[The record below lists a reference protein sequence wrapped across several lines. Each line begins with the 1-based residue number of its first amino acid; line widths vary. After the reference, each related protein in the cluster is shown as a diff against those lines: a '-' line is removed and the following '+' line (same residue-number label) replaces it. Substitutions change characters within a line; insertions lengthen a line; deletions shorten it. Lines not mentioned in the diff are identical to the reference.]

1 MKALILS
8 SSPRSD
14 GNSMQ
19 LAQKAFAGLKDAG
32 HDVSL
37 CDLNTTI
44 GSFLND
50 CRRCRQ
56 PDGSCGIADGY
67 RDLFM
72 DDFLPADGVIVATP
86 IYWYGMSAQLKA
98 FFDRMFCYVAASH
111 PASSQ
116 VLSAIQGKR
125 VGLVLSSEETFPTVS
140 AGIVHQIQ
148 EYSRYTQSTFAGV
161 VHGHGNARG
170 DVLRDPKNPAEAAYQ
185 LGRTLFSSHATDFK
199 IDTPR
204 PGAMWRGM
212 RCDSAI
218 GDPAE
223 IRTGIG

>member
-1 MKALILS
+1 MKALVLS
-8 SSPRSD
+8 SSPRAD

-19 LAQKAFAGLKDAG
+19 LARNAFAGLQDAG

-37 CDLNTTI
+37 HDLNATI

-56 PDGSCGIADGY
+56 LDGDCGIVDGF

-72 DDFLPADGVIVATP
+72 DEFLPADGVIVATP

-125 VGLVLSSEETFPTVS
+125 IGLVLSSEETFPTVS
-140 AGIVHQIQ
+140 SGIVHQMQ
-148 EYSRYTQSTFAGV
+148 EFSRYTRSTFVGV

-170 DVLRDPKNPAEAAYQ
+170 DVHRDPRNPVQAAYQ
-185 LGRTLFSSHATDFK
+185 FGQTLFTSHATDFS

-204 PGAMWRGM
+204 PSAMWREMTCEGGS
-212 RCDSAI
+212 DNPASSAKI
-218 GDPAE
+218 AS
-223 IRTGIG
+223 